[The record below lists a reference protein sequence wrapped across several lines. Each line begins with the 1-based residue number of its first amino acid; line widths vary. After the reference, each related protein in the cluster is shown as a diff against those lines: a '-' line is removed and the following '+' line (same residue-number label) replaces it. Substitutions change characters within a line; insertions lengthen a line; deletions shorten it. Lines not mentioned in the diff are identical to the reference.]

1 MMVIIN
7 FTVTVAVISGCR
19 ITDCSAVMTSSY
31 TVNDVARISAS
42 NLTHFG
48 ILECSVTDSRATEAV
63 VTQCLPAK
71 LQAY

>member
-31 TVNDVARISAS
+31 TVNDVAHISAS
-42 NLTHFG
+42 NLSDPFWH
-48 ILECSVTDSRATEAV
+48 LRVQRN
-63 VTQCLPAK
+63 
-71 LQAY
+71 